1 MGPLGARLMLVC
13 LSVCRLARVYV
24 WVSFVLGR
32 GVFGVYVYAC
42 MYFVYL
48 CVCVDFYLLAC
59 MSVGGGVVC
68 VCVCM
73 YVSVFGNML
82 VVFVCLSK

>member
-24 WVSFVLGR
+24 WVSFVFGR

-48 CVCVDFYLLAC
+48 WTSICLRVCLL
-59 MSVGGGVVC
+59 VGVWC
-68 VCVCM
+68 AFVCVCM
-73 YVSVFGNML
+73 
-82 VVFVCLSK
+82 